1 MAERKWWCAGV
12 GPLAVG
18 LLCAMAAADAVVGF
32 VPVIGPFLDA
42 VWKANSW
49 DVCAIDR
56 AT

>member
-32 VPVIGPFLDA
+32 VPVVGPLLDA

-49 DVCAIDR
+49 DICAIDR
-56 AT
+56 TT